1 MSEIKF
7 NDQCVHVVFLG
18 VPNVPGIAA
27 EIFTA
32 LSQHPV
38 SVNMVTQNTM
48 RGGRSDLSF
57 LIQKDKLDEMIPVCR
72 EVSEKIG
79 GQGVSFATE
88 IAAITVNL
96 KSPEDSA
103 HILAKIFKALASVNV
118 NIEIINSTSDSAIF
132 IVSLTKAHEGLE
144 ALKTILGAEK

>member
-7 NDQCVHVVFLG
+7 NDKCVHVVFLG

-27 EIFTA
+27 EIFTT
-32 LSQHPV
+32 LSQNSV

-57 LIQKDKLDEMIPVCR
+57 LIDKEKLDEIIPVCR
-72 EVSEKIG
+72 EISEKIE

-88 IAAITVNL
+88 VAAITVNL
-96 KSPEDSA
+96 KSPENSA
-103 HILAKIFKALASVNV
+103 KTLAKIFKALASVNV
-118 NIEIINSTSDSAIF
+118 NIEIINTTSESAIF
-132 IVSLTKAHEGLE
+132 IVSLTKAHEGLKE
-144 ALKTILGAEK
+144 LRETLGEN

>member
-7 NDQCVHVVFLG
+7 NDKCVHVVFLG

-27 EIFTA
+27 EIFTT
-32 LSQHPV
+32 LSQHSV

-57 LIQKDKLDEMIPVCR
+57 LIDKEKLDEIIPVCR
-72 EVSEKIG
+72 EISEKIE

-88 IAAITVNL
+88 VAAITVNL
-96 KSPEDSA
+96 KSPENSA
-103 HILAKIFKALASVNV
+103 KTLAKIFKALASVNV
-118 NIEIINSTSDSAIF
+118 NIEIINSTSESAIF
-132 IVSLTKAHEGLE
+132 IVSLTKAHEGLKE
-144 ALKTILGAEK
+144 LRKKLGEN

>member
-38 SVNMVTQNTM
+38 SVTMVTQNTM
-48 RGGRSDLSF
+48 
-57 LIQKDKLDEMIPVCR
+57 
-72 EVSEKIG
+72 
-79 GQGVSFATE
+79 
-88 IAAITVNL
+88 N
-96 KSPEDSA
+96 KS
-103 HILAKIFKALASVNV
+103 
-118 NIEIINSTSDSAIF
+118 
-132 IVSLTKAHEGLE
+132 G
-144 ALKTILGAEK
+144 